1 MYCRNHCKS
10 TVTLLPYDVTDGQ
23 FTLLPCIGSV
33 PPFSED
39 TFTVNI
45 DGEVEKELEF
55 TISELTSTFPWKTVV
70 AALQVSLIE
79 VLSSHYLR

>member
-1 MYCRNHCKS
+1 MQVYRNFVS
-10 TVTLLPYDVTDGQ
+10 YDVTNRQ
-23 FTLLPCIGSV
+23 FTLLHYTGSV

-55 TISELTSTFPWKTVV
+55 TISELASTFPRRTVV
-70 AALQVSLIE
+70 AALQVSLTE
-79 VLSSHYLR
+79 VLSSIYLC

>member
-1 MYCRNHCKS
+1 MTDS
-10 TVTLLPYDVTDGQ
+10 SPYY
-23 FTLLPCIGSV
+23 PPYIGSV

-55 TISELTSTFPWKTVV
+55 TISELASTFPRKTIV
-70 AALQVSLIE
+70 AALQVSLID
-79 VLSSHYLR
+79 VLSSLYLC